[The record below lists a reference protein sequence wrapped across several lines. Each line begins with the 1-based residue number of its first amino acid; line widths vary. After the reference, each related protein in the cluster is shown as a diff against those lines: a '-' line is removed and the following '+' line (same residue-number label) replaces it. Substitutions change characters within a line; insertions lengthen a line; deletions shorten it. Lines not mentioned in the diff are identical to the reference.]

1 MAGGGR
7 QFSGYV
13 PSFVFDGDAEVCFLL
28 LSVSPFLIHLH
39 HGPDDGQEAEVG
51 SDEGTGGS
59 EAATK
64 RGRVKQQQSGSRNG
78 AELNAI
84 DAASSASPNN

>member
-1 MAGGGR
+1 MEGGGQ
-7 QFSGYV
+7 QFSGHAL
-13 PSFVFDGDAEVCFLL
+13 SFVFDGDAEVCFLL

-39 HGPDDGQEAEVG
+39 HGTDDGQEAEVG

-64 RGRVKQQQSGSRNG
+64 RGRVKQPGSRNG

-84 DAASSASPNN
+84 DAASSTSPHN